1 METEVAVVTGG
12 AGGLG
17 QLIAQRLAQ
26 RGFVVA
32 IADIDCDAAAEL
44 TAELAEQGS
53 RALFI
58 ETDASNADDIRRLMA
73 EVASLGAL
81 KILINNSGGWLAG
94 SQFPESDQWPRCLD
108 LNLLMPMLAAQ
119 LAVPLM
125 SSRGGTIVNISS
137 SAGLASQAYGSPE
150 YGAAKA
156 GLIRFTT
163 SVADWVERYHIRV
176 NCVVPHWI
184 GLARAIREFEQ
195 MTERDRVNSGGL
207 VDPQVVAD
215 TVVDLALDQSSAG
228 RIVVLRAHRDPYDV
242 DPASPDPQEGS
253 VDKLSR

>member
-17 QLIAQRLAQ
+17 QLITQRLAQ

-32 IADIDCDAAAEL
+32 IADIDRDAAAEL
-44 TAELAEQGS
+44 TAELAGQGS

-73 EVASLGAL
+73 EVASLGVL

-119 LAVPLM
+119 LAIPLM
-125 SSRGGTIVNISS
+125 SSRGGSIVNISS
-137 SAGLASQAYGSPE
+137 SSGLASQAYGSPE

-195 MTERDRVNSGGL
+195 MTARDRVNSGGL
-207 VDPQVVAD
+207 VDPEVVAD

-242 DPASPDPQEGS
+242 DPASADPPEGS

>member
-1 METEVAVVTGG
+1 
-12 AGGLG
+12 
-17 QLIAQRLAQ
+17 
-26 RGFVVA
+26 
-32 IADIDCDAAAEL
+32 
-44 TAELAEQGS
+44 
-53 RALFI
+53 
-58 ETDASNADDIRRLMA
+58 
-73 EVASLGAL
+73 
-81 KILINNSGGWLAG
+81 
-94 SQFPESDQWPRCLD
+94 
-108 LNLLMPMLAAQ
+108 MLAAQ

-125 SSRGGTIVNISS
+125 SSRGGIIVNISS

-195 MTERDRVNSGGL
+195 MTERDRMNSGGL
-207 VDPQVVAD
+207 VDPEVVAD

-228 RIVVLRAHRDPYDV
+228 RIVVLRAYRDPYDV
-242 DPASPDPQEGS
+242 DPASADPPEGS
-253 VDKLSR
+253 VDASSR

>member
-125 SSRGGTIVNISS
+125 SNRGGSIVNISS

-163 SVADWVERYHIRV
+163 SVADWVERYNI
-176 NCVVPHWI
+176 
-184 GLARAIREFEQ
+184 
-195 MTERDRVNSGGL
+195 RVNSGGL
-207 VDPQVVAD
+207 VDPEVVAD
-215 TVVDLALDQSSAG
+215 TVVDLALDQSSA
-228 RIVVLRAHRDPYDV
+228 RIVVIRAHRDPYDV